1 MSVTFSTSPQS
12 KIIGAKIKCWEFVD
26 LQISTVPETAEL
38 DALMHNKE
46 CQECQN
52 YGGALIEYDHEVND
66 LNLSNGNAQFLL
78 ENLGLNENLY
88 GNLKADDF
96 LARALIADALL
107 PNDPGTPT
115 FEDGN
120 IIYGGREPMYLQ
132 NKIARLIELCN
143 WASAHKA
150 EITWG

>member
-1 MSVTFSTSPQS
+1 VSVTFSTSPQS

-26 LQISTVPETAEL
+26 LQISTVPETVEE
-38 DALMHNKE
+38 DAKIHNLE
-46 CQECQN
+46 CSECRT

-66 LNLSNGNAQFLL
+66 LNISNGNAHYLL
-78 ENLGLNENLY
+78 ENLGLAESLY
-88 GNLKADDF
+88 GNLKAEDF

-107 PNDPGTPT
+107 PLDPGTPT
-115 FEDGN
+115 IQEGN
-120 IIYGGREPMYLQ
+120 IVYGGREPMYLQ